1 MIKIDQTDSIQY
13 LGNKWRLRNESC
25 SKKLIFFLGARA
37 NKMNSEESV
46 LTKIGYSRKEQA
58 IKESTELGD

>member
-1 MIKIDQTDSIQY
+1 MKAAQKS
-13 LGNKWRLRNESC
+13 WF
-25 SKKLIFFLGARA
+25 FFLGARA
-37 NKMNSEESV
+37 NKLNSEESV